1 MQSVLHGLFLAIG
14 LILPLG
20 VQNLFV
26 FNQGAMQPSLLR
38 AMPAVIAAT
47 VCDTLLILLAVNGV
61 SLFLV
66 KFAMLKAVLTG
77 LGVLFLLYIG
87 WVTWNSTIACSNR
100 AESRFSAKQQI
111 IFAATVSLLNPHA
124 ILDTIGVIGTSSAA
138 YQGTEKILFT
148 LACIFVSWC
157 WFFFLAAAA
166 RLLGGKAQIEN
177 KINWINKF
185 SAIFIWGSAYY
196 MIYNAIQA

>member
-1 MQSVLHGLFLAIG
+1 MQSVLHGLFLAVG

-38 AMPAVIAAT
+38 AMPAVIAAA

-61 SLFLV
+61 SLLLV
-66 KFAMLKAVLTG
+66 KFAMVKAVLIG
-77 LGVLFLLYIG
+77 LGVLFLLYMG
-87 WVTWNSTIACSNR
+87 WSTWNSTIAYNSGE
-100 AESRFSAKQQI
+100 ESRCSARQQI

-138 YQGTEKILFT
+138 YKGTEKILFT
-148 LACIFVSWC
+148 LACILVSWC
-157 WFFFLAAAA
+157 WFFFLAAVA
-166 RLLGGKAQIEN
+166 RFLGGKTKFIS
-177 KINWINKF
+177 KINWINKI
-185 SAIFIWGSAYY
+185 SAVFIWGSACY
-196 MIYNAIQA
+196 MLYSAI